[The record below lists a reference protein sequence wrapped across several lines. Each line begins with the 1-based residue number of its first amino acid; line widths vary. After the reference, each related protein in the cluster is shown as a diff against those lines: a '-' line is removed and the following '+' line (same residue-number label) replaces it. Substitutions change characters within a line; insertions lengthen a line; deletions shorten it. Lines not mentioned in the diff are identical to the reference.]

1 MFGNFHLN
9 KWGFQSGIPKCLL
22 TIHQV
27 SSRLHLVAK
36 LLSVAFHMVNSTR
49 DVLVVA
55 PRKKPRDYIWLH
67 YTGNLKGIPKKGW
80 AILITYKRAE
90 FVARNIYIYIAQTIS
105 SFSLFAWPIL
115 NFGSCATYLDSGD
128 SGCWCWWFG
137 VSWLFSLK
145 PSIAPENWWLE
156 SGYLLF
162 EVPFFNCELL
172 VSGRGRWFSSIK
184 MLWWCRSGWGCMNPF
199 WLWWKIDFFATC
211 ERDDCRRWVSTW
223 RKVGGSCEI
232 NVGSTISGWYGD

>member
-1 MFGNFHLN
+1 MGYMSDSKMLTHHSPSVI
-9 KWGFQSGIPKCLL
+9 QIVSGCETFCP
-22 TIHQV
+22 
-27 SSRLHLVAK
+27 
-36 LLSVAFHMVNSTR
+36 AFHMVNSTR
-49 DVLVVA
+49 DVLAIV
-55 PRKKPRDYIWLH
+55 PQKKPRDHIWLH
-67 YTGNLKGIPKKGW
+67 YTGNLKGIPKKAW
-80 AILITYKRAE
+80 AILIRE
-90 FVARNIYIYIAQTIS
+90 LSILPEIYRAQTIS

-184 MLWWCRSGWGCMNPF
+184 MLWCCRSG
-199 WLWWKIDFFATC
+199 
-211 ERDDCRRWVSTW
+211 
-223 RKVGGSCEI
+223 
-232 NVGSTISGWYGD
+232 